1 MRWAREENERSAFV
15 DAARWSSLGIY
26 MAACIGL
33 CTYLGMLAD
42 HKWHSE
48 TTGTIVGFFLGVAA
62 AFYGLFKELRRLPK
76 DE

>member
-1 MRWAREENERSAFV
+1 VHPPRDKNDRPALVE
-15 DAARWSSLGIY
+15 AARWSSLGIY

-33 CTYLGMLAD
+33 CSYLGLLAD
-42 HKWHSE
+42 QKWH
-48 TTGTIVGFFLGVAA
+48 TGNVWTLVGFLLGTAS